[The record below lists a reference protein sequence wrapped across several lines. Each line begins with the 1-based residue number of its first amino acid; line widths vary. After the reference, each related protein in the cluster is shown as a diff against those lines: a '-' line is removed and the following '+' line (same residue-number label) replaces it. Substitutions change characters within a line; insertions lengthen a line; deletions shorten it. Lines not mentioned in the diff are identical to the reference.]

1 MKGRPRKPAAV
12 KILEGTFRQD
22 RDGDP
27 ENLPGTGEPAP
38 AEKLRSDAAAFW
50 NEHVPRLIQ
59 EGRVKADDGPA
70 LTAMCQFWGTYLK
83 LTRRES
89 RTAVTAK
96 LYPRV
101 SRVRA
106 MAFDRFKSLA
116 ATFGLTPSDRA
127 KLGMN
132 LGGTRK
138 TGGVA
143 RRKRGA

>member
-1 MKGRPRKPAAV
+1 MKGRPRKPASV

-27 ENLPGTGEPAP
+27 SVVPGSGEPLP
-38 AEKLRSDAAAFW
+38 AEKLKGDAQRFW
-50 NEHVPRLIQ
+50 GEHVPRLIR

-83 LTRRES
+83 LTRREA

-96 LYPRV
+96 LYPRI
-101 SRVRA
+101 SRSRA
-106 MAFDRFKSLA
+106 MAFDRFKQLA

-127 KLGMN
+127 RLGVQM
-132 LGGTRK
+132 GGGGRK
-138 TGGVA
+138 SGVA
-143 RRKRGA
+143 RRIRGA